1 MFTSRG
7 GKIGTN
13 RFTFQCHGDHS
24 GVAAGRTAGRY
35 QMKPGLALRAASAC
49 LVLTVIAACETGGT
63 SVHGPKL
70 YPVPT
75 SSWRPG
81 DPSLL
86 ALAIGILNAGEYRG
100 RWCPWL
106 AGTGSRRVAVVW
118 PAGFHARRHPF
129 ELLDS
134 HGTVVATG
142 ASTSKLAAASY
153 PGSTGLAC
161 LGRTGRSTRWD
172 IRPVGGSART

>member
-1 MFTSRG
+1 
-7 GKIGTN
+7 
-13 RFTFQCHGDHS
+13 
-24 GVAAGRTAGRY
+24 
-35 QMKPGLALRAASAC
+35 MKPGNALRTASAC
-49 LVLTVIAACETGGT
+49 LLLTAIAACGSSGT
-63 SVHGPKL
+63 SADGPKL

-86 ALAIGILNAGEYRG
+86 ALAIGTLAAGEYRG

-106 AGTGSRRVAVVW
+106 AGTGSRRIAVVW

-134 HGTVVATG
+134 HGTVVARG
-142 ASTSKLAAASY
+142 GERIKVGGGFI
-153 PGSTGLAC
+153 PGKHGPCL
-161 LGRTGRSTRWD
+161 LGRNGAFYAMGYPTHQ
-172 IRPVGGSART
+172 

>member
-1 MFTSRG
+1 
-7 GKIGTN
+7 
-13 RFTFQCHGDHS
+13 
-24 GVAAGRTAGRY
+24 
-35 QMKPGLALRAASAC
+35 MKPGLALRAASAC

-142 ASTSKLAAASY
+142 GEHIKIGGGFIPGKHGPCLLGQNGAFYAMGY
-153 PGSTGLAC
+153 P
-161 LGRTGRSTRWD
+161 TR
-172 IRPVGGSART
+172 G